1 MKYKNFRF
9 YFITDGFKL
18 KCVSE
23 KDLSNL
29 LLKFVRMSNK
39 LKFVRMSNKQNQQ
52 KIINEIKTI
61 LKTIGYGGFWKS

>member
-1 MKYKNFRF
+1 MNYKNFRF

-39 LKFVRMSNKQNQQ
+39 QNQQ